1 MPQACLNCDQELIA
15 NAQHCSQCGQKVKIQ
30 HLSFWSIVSDFFSNL
45 FNVEAK
51 IWRTLR
57 DIWKPA
63 RLTIAFISGKRVMY
77 YNPIRIFII
86 TLFTFF
92 ALFLFNIRDSFQS
105 IDATVNSKKQEIW
118 KLNLAEDYDSLSVK
132 YNWPKEINEKIKN
145 ELLTPQAIQEE
156 KLTIDIAG
164 DSVRYTDPPIRDSLE
179 GNIDTSNISE
189 RADINLKYASEDSLV
204 SFDLGQGTVID
215 DITIND
221 LFRLSAEEL
230 EEKVKDESW
239 QKKVFVLQ
247 IQKVFINFSSM
258 LQFFVG
264 NGTWLTIALILLIS
278 AFFKLI
284 YYRHNY
290 LYAEHFIFHVYGHT
304 RLLLLAIIGILLE
317 IFILHSNVWYL
328 PWFVIGV
335 IYLYAGMKT
344 FYKQSIFK
352 TMIKLLITITI
363 YFIFILLC
371 LALVFGLSFLF
382 F

>member
-1 MPQACLNCDQELIA
+1 MPQACLNCDQELIV

-278 AFFKLI
+278 AFFKLL
-284 YYRHNY
+284 YCRHNY
-290 LYAEHFIFHVYGHT
+290 LYADHFIFHVYGHT

-363 YFIFILLC
+363 YVFLITLC
-371 LALVFGLSFLF
+371 LMVVFGLSFIF

>member
-278 AFFKLI
+278 AFFKLL

>member
-344 FYKQSIFK
+344 FYKQSILK